1 MRRKLVREAAKRPT
15 ATLKELQE
23 FLASTGCVVH
33 VTTISHILHMSGLW
47 GRVASKNIQARLDF
61 AKTHYKSP
69 KSMWENVLWSDE
81 TKFELFGHKCK
92 RYVWH
97 KNNTAHHQRN
107 TIPTVKHGGGSITL
121 WGCFSSAG
129 TGALVKVEGIM
140 NSSIYQSIL
149 AQNLQASA
157 RKLKMKRNFMF
168 QHDNNPKHTSKSTKE
183 WLHQKMIKFWNGP
196 ARAQT

>member
-1 MRRKLVREAAKRPT
+1 MWQQSPIFFICLVYGVGW
-15 ATLKELQE
+15 QE
-23 FLASTGCVVH
+23 KHPS
-33 VTTISHILHMSGLW
+33 
-47 GRVASKNIQARLDF
+47 RLDF

-81 TKFELFGHKCK
+81 TKVELFGHNSK

-107 TIPTVKHGGGSITL
+107 TIPTVKHGGGRIML

-140 NSSIYQSIL
+140 NSSISQSIL

-157 RKLKMKRNFMF
+157 RKMKRNFIF

-196 ARAQT
+196 ARA